1 MPKKL
6 YLQSAVEIGGDL
18 YLIGGLFNDGSGEY
32 KMNFIQ
38 RMSCSARV
46 CTLTTM
52 TQKLKVA
59 RGAAVGIKIPRSFCV
74 PV

>member
-6 YLQSAVEIGGDL
+6 SGHSAVQIRGDL
-18 YLIGGLFNDGSGEY
+18 YTIGGYSNDGSGY
-32 KMNFIQ
+32 QTAIH

-52 TQKLKVA
+52 TQTLKVA

>member
-6 YLQSAVEIGGDL
+6 YLQSAVEVVGDL
-18 YLIGGLFNDGSGEY
+18 YLIGGSDYDNE
-32 KMNFIQ
+32 MNFIQ

>member
-6 YLQSAVEIGGDL
+6 YLQSAVEVGGDL
-18 YLIGGLFNDGSGEY
+18 YLIGGSDYDNE
-32 KMNFIQ
+32 MNFIQ

-52 TQKLKVA
+52 TQTLKVA